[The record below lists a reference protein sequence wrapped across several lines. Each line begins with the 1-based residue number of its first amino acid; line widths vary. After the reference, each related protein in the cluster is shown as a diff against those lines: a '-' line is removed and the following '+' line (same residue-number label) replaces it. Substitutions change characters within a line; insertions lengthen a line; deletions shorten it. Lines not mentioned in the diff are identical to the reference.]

1 MIPKDLTSE
10 MINAKRQ
17 REKREFEEFLEV
29 LCKGETLIEK
39 YCRAIRNQPGF
50 FEMTFE
56 EYEKASEERK
66 KMLKQKQVDDHVLNK
81 FISEKPKGM
90 NKAEWIKQKHRMK
103 KNRREQERQ
112 LKLDR
117 RLELKMTPIRLFEDQ
132 VDRVG
137 CECEA
142 EGIRQGQF
150 CDTCRLITNVNS
162 YMMKLFKDFAE
173 GRSTHFHNKYS

>member
-1 MIPKDLTSE
+1 MIQEDVTSE

-29 LCKGETLIEK
+29 LRKGETLIEK
-39 YCRAIRNQPGF
+39 YCRAIRNQPAF

-56 EYEKASEERK
+56 EYEKAWDERK
-66 KMLKQKQVDDHVLNK
+66 IMLKKEQIDDHSFNK
-81 FISEKPKGM
+81 FISEKPKDM
-90 NKAEWIKQKHRMK
+90 SKAEWIKRKRRMK
-103 KNRREQERQ
+103 KDKREQERQ
-112 LKLDR
+112 LELDR
-117 RLELKMTPIRLFEDQ
+117 RLESKMTPIHLFEEQ
-132 VDRVG
+132 VDKIG
-137 CECEA
+137 CECQA

-173 GRSTHFHNKYS
+173 GRSTLFQNKYS

>member
-1 MIPKDLTSE
+1 MILKDVTSE

-17 REKREFEEFLEV
+17 RDKREFEEFLEV
-29 LCKGETLIEK
+29 LRKGETLIEK

-56 EYEKASEERK
+56 DYEKAWDERK
-66 KMLKQKQVDDHVLNK
+66 KMLKKKQVDDHVFNK

-90 NKAEWIKQKHRMK
+90 SKAEWIKQKRRMK

-117 RLELKMTPIRLFEDQ
+117 RLEFKMTPIHLFEDQ
-132 VDRVG
+132 VDKIG

-173 GRSTHFHNKYS
+173 GRSTLFHDKYS

>member
-1 MIPKDLTSE
+1 MVLKDVTSE

-17 REKREFEEFLEV
+17 RDKREFEEFLEV
-29 LCKGETLIEK
+29 LRKGETLIEK
-39 YCRAIRNQPGF
+39 YCRSIRNQPGF

-56 EYEKASEERK
+56 EYEMAWDERK
-66 KMLKQKQVDDHVLNK
+66 KMLKKKQVADHVFNK

-90 NKAEWIKQKHRMK
+90 NKTEWIKQKRRMK
-103 KNRREQERQ
+103 QNRREQEKQ

-117 RLELKMTPIRLFEDQ
+117 RLEFKMTPIHLFEDQ
-132 VDRVG
+132 VDKIG

-173 GRSTHFHNKYS
+173 GRSTLFHDKYS

>member
-1 MIPKDLTSE
+1 MILKDVTSE

-17 REKREFEEFLEV
+17 REKREFEKFLEV
-29 LCKGETLIEK
+29 LRKGETLIEK

-50 FEMTFE
+50 FEMSFE
-56 EYEKASEERK
+56 EYENARDERK
-66 KMLKQKQVDDHVLNK
+66 KMLKKELVNDHAFNK

-90 NKAEWIKQKHRMK
+90 SKAEWIKQKHRMK

-112 LKLDR
+112 LELDR
-117 RLELKMTPIRLFEDQ
+117 RLEFKMSPIRLFEDQ
-132 VDRVG
+132 VDKIG

-150 CDTCRLITNVNS
+150 CDTCRLITNVSS
-162 YMMKLFKDFAE
+162 YMM
-173 GRSTHFHNKYS
+173 

>member
-66 KMLKQKQVDDHVLNK
+66 KMLKQKQVDDHVYMYL
-81 FISEKPKGM
+81 
-90 NKAEWIKQKHRMK
+90 
-103 KNRREQERQ
+103 RE
-112 LKLDR
+112 
-117 RLELKMTPIRLFEDQ
+117 T
-132 VDRVG
+132 
-137 CECEA
+137 
-142 EGIRQGQF
+142 
-150 CDTCRLITNVNS
+150 
-162 YMMKLFKDFAE
+162 
-173 GRSTHFHNKYS
+173 